1 MTYASQSPLSSGQRE
16 PVNQPVS
23 ISARL
28 GRLQFHASGKFRI
41 LQFTDIQ
48 DGPTV
53 SADTIRLIEA
63 TCDAAR
69 PDLVIFTGDQIA
81 GYDTAFMATC
91 RKRRWP
97 TAWDGVYA
105 TSRAVGKGVNSLV
118 DAAMRGLTS
127 QEDSAPSSAQKSAP
141 KSAEP
146 HGSAGSAPAFG
157 DDGSDVAAASHV
169 AAGVGSADAHES
181 ATPSAAPVYST
192 EEDPYAS
199 TREMVR
205 KQAAQ
210 FLQPLIDRG
219 IPFAVTYGNHD
230 FQCGLETSELDAIY
244 REFPG
249 CLNPE
254 VSGTSALRAKA
265 VPASGL
271 KDQVAYAC
279 EPGTFAL
286 PVSSL
291 ERDNNVIGIVIT
303 DSGDYARE
311 GGYGTPSQ
319 RAVEWMRRIPQAL
332 RTKSIVFQHIPL
344 PQFYHLLKPVPATTA
359 YAIQGYRTYDKQCY
373 VIDDSVTQPGGY
385 LGEGVSCPDTD
396 AGEFAAM
403 KDSGGYFALFAGHD
417 HRNAYVGEYDG
428 IMLGATP
435 TCGFGSYGPPAPKR
449 AARLLEFDIRHP
461 YHPRTQ
467 LLEFGD
473 IVGKPSSRA
482 VYTFAMSH
490 LPKGPADATNLLR
503 KPGVLAGAAAAVA
516 GIGAAFLGRLG
527 KSDKKK

>member
-1 MTYASQSPLSSGQRE
+1 M
-16 PVNQPVS
+16 
-23 ISARL
+23 
-28 GRLQFHASGKFRI
+28 GRLQFHRSGKFRV

-48 DGPTV
+48 DGPKV

-69 PDLVIFTGDQIA
+69 PDLVVFTGDQIA
-81 GYDTAFMATC
+81 GYDPAFLATY
-91 RKRRWP
+91 RKRRWA

-105 TSRAVGKGVNSLV
+105 TSRAVGKSVNSF
-118 DAAMRGLTS
+118 M
-127 QEDSAPSSAQKSAP
+127 DSASASKASSRK
-141 KSAEP
+141 KL
-146 HGSAGSAPAFG
+146 AGDTG
-157 DDGSDVAAASHV
+157 
-169 AAGVGSADAHES
+169 
-181 ATPSAAPVYST
+181 TPSEISEQRQH
-192 EEDPYAS
+192 EEDPYAL

-210 FLQPLIDRG
+210 FLAPLIKRG

-230 FQCGLETSELDAIY
+230 FQCGLETSDLDAIY

-254 VSGTSALRAKA
+254 ASGTSPLRPRR
-265 VPASGL
+265 VPNSGL

-291 ERDNNVIGIVIT
+291 EHDNSVIGLVIA
-303 DSGDYARE
+303 DSGDYAKE

-319 RAVEWMRRIPQAL
+319 RAVDWIRSVPQVL
-332 RTKSIVFQHIPL
+332 KTKSIIFQHIPL
-344 PQFYHLLKPVPATTA
+344 PQFYRLLRPVPATTA

-373 VIDDSVTQPGGY
+373 VIDESVAQPGGY

-403 KDSGGYFALFAGHD
+403 KESNGYFGLFAGHD
-417 HRNAYVGEYDG
+417 HRNAYVGRVDG
-428 IMLGATP
+428 MLLGATP
-435 TCGFGSYGPPAPKR
+435 TCGFGSYGPPAPRR
-449 AARLLEFDIRHP
+449 AARLFEFDIRHP
-461 YHPRTQ
+461 YNPRTQ

-490 LPKGPADATNLLR
+490 LPKGPSDATNLLR
-503 KPGVLAGAAAAVA
+503 KPGVLATAAAALA
-516 GIGAAFLGRLG
+516 GLGAAFLGSRG
-527 KSDKKK
+527 NKKE

>member
-1 MTYASQSPLSSGQRE
+1 MEQVSQSTAQGHDRESEKRPLS
-16 PVNQPVS
+16 V
-23 ISARL
+23 SARL
-28 GRLQFHASGKFRI
+28 GRLQFHRSGKFRV

-48 DGPTV
+48 DGPKV
-53 SADTIRLIEA
+53 SPDTIRLIAA

-81 GYDTAFMATC
+81 GYDPAFLATY
-91 RKRRWP
+91 RKRRWA
-97 TAWDGVYA
+97 TAWDGVYS
-105 TSRAVGKGVNSLV
+105 TSRAVGKGLNSLM
-118 DAAMRGLTS
+118 DAAVKGLTP
-127 QEDSAPSSAQKSAP
+127 A
-141 KSAEP
+141 
-146 HGSAGSAPAFG
+146 GSNSGSAP
-157 DDGSDVAAASHV
+157 DAAATGASTPT
-169 AAGVGSADAHES
+169 ASAPNRKKLAGDT
-181 ATPSAAPVYST
+181 ATPSAISEERNN
-192 EEDPYAS
+192 EEDPYAL

-210 FLQPLIDRG
+210 FLAPVIERG

-230 FQCGLETSELDAIY
+230 FQCGLETSDLDAIY

-254 VSGTSALRAKA
+254 ASGTSPMRARS
-265 VPASGL
+265 VPASGMR
-271 KDQVAYAC
+271 DQVAYAC

-286 PVSSL
+286 PVSSQ
-291 ERDNNVIGIVIT
+291 EHDNNVIGLVIA
-303 DSGDYARE
+303 DSGDYAKD

-319 RAVEWMRRIPQAL
+319 KAVDWIREIPRAL
-332 RTKSIVFQHIPL
+332 KTKSLIFQHIPL
-344 PQFYHLLKPVPATTA
+344 PQVYRLLRPVPATTA

-396 AGEFAAM
+396 AGEFDAM
-403 KDSGGYFALFAGHD
+403 KESGGYFGLFAGHD
-417 HRNAYVGEYDG
+417 HRNAYVGTVDG
-428 IMLGATP
+428 MLFGATP
-435 TCGFGSYGPPAPKR
+435 TCGFGSYGPPAPRR
-449 AARLLEFDIRHP
+449 AARLFEFDIRHP

-490 LPKGPADATNLLR
+490 LPKGPSDAANLLR
-503 KPGVLAGAAAAVA
+503 KPGVLAGAAAALTGVA
-516 GIGAAFLGRLG
+516 AAFFGSRG
-527 KSDKKK
+527 DKK